1 MRYRVSFIAGIA
13 VGYVLGSRA
22 GRERYEQLRKAAQQF
37 SESPAVRNAAEA
49 AALTSRDAVTKAAN
63 TISTKFADVV
73 PENVAARV
81 HLRHGNGHAGSVRG
95 GREESD
101 DWGTTNT

>member
-1 MRYRVSFIAGIA
+1 MRYRVSFVAGIA

-49 AALTSRDAVTKAAN
+49 AALTSRDAVTKAASSL
-63 TISTKFADVV
+63 STKFADVV

-81 HLRHGNGHAGSVRG
+81 HFLHGNGHANGSRG
-95 GREESD
+95 RRDEPD

>member
-1 MRYRVSFIAGIA
+1 MRYRVSFVAGIA

-49 AALTSRDAVTKAAN
+49 AALTSRDAVTKAAS
-63 TISTKFADVV
+63 TLSTKFGDVM
-73 PENVAARV
+73 PENVASRV
-81 HLRHGNGHAGSVRG
+81 HFLGNGHANGKSGR
-95 GREESD
+95 REESD

>member
-1 MRYRVSFIAGIA
+1 MRYRVSFFVGIA

-49 AALTSRDAVTKAAN
+49 AALTSRDAVTKAA
-63 TISTKFADVV
+63 TKFADAV
-73 PENVAARV
+73 PENVASRL
-81 HLRHGNGHAGSVRG
+81 HFPHGNGHANGTRG
-95 GREESD
+95 RREESD

>member
-1 MRYRVSFIAGIA
+1 MRYRVSFVAGIA

-49 AALTSRDAVTKAAN
+49 AALTSRDAVTKAAS
-63 TISTKFADVV
+63 TLSTKFADVV
-73 PENVAARV
+73 PENVASRV
-81 HLRHGNGHAGSVRG
+81 HFLGSGHANGTRG
-95 GREESD
+95 RREESD

>member
-1 MRYRVSFIAGIA
+1 MRYRVSFVVGIA

-49 AALTSRDAVTKAAN
+49 AALTGRDAVTKAASS
-63 TISTKFADVV
+63 ISVKFADVV
-73 PENVAARV
+73 PENFASRM
-81 HLRHGNGHAGSVRG
+81 HLRHGNGHANGGSR
-95 GREESD
+95 REEAD